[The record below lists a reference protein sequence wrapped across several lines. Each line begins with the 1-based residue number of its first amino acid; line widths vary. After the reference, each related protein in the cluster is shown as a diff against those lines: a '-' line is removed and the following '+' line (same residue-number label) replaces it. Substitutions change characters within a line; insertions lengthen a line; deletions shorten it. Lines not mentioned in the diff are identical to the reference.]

1 MTTSL
6 RTQTPAPRRPQG
18 WRLALL
24 ASGATLLAGGPMHP
38 DSDAAGSI
46 REELATMTAD
56 DMWVPG
62 HTLLVA
68 GTVLLVVG
76 LWMARRRQVWPQATG
91 RPLAVAVVALSLYA
105 VETVV
110 HLAAVVD
117 SHALHAGHAAPI
129 AFTHLGLAAVLYP
142 VSGLAVVY
150 LAGTLARVQ
159 GGLRRAV
166 ALLGVAG
173 GLAHAVVVPLTFLSP
188 DTEFTPLFAVAGV
201 LLALWALGTAATGA
215 ATGAAAE
222 KAATTQELAS
232 VG

>member
-1 MTTSL
+1 MTTSPNAQNL
-6 RTQTPAPRRPQG
+6 AHRRPQG

-38 DSDAAGSI
+38 DSDASDSM

-56 DMWVPG
+56 EMWVPG
-62 HTLLVA
+62 HALIVA

-76 LWMARRRQVWPQATG
+76 LWMARRRQVWPPAAG

-105 VETVV
+105 VETVF

-117 SHALHAGHAAPI
+117 SHALHAGHAAPV

-150 LAGTLARVQ
+150 LAATLARIQ

-166 ALLGVAG
+166 AVLGVAG

-215 ATGAAAE
+215 PAGKTAA
-222 KAATTQELAS
+222 TQELAT

>member
-1 MTTSL
+1 MTTSPN
-6 RTQTPAPRRPQG
+6 TQTPAPRRPQG

-38 DSDAAGSI
+38 DSDASGSM

-56 DMWVPG
+56 EMWVPG
-62 HTLLVA
+62 HTLVVI

-76 LWMARRRQVWPQATG
+76 LWMARRRQVWPQAAG

-105 VETVV
+105 VETVF

-117 SHALHAGHAAPI
+117 SHALDAGHAAPV

-150 LAGTLARVQ
+150 LATTLARIQ
-159 GGLRRAV
+159 GGLRRVV
-166 ALLGVAG
+166 ALLGVVG

-215 ATGAAAE
+215 RAE
-222 KAATTQELAS
+222 KTAAPQELAS

>member
-1 MTTSL
+1 MTTSPD
-6 RTQTPAPRRPQG
+6 TQTPALRRPQG

-24 ASGATLLAGGPMHP
+24 ASGAALLAGGPMHP
-38 DSDAAGSI
+38 DSDASGSI
-46 REELATMTAD
+46 REELATMTGD

-62 HTLLVA
+62 HTLVVA

-76 LWMARRRQVWPQATG
+76 LWMARRRQVWPRTVD

-105 VETVV
+105 VETVF

-117 SHALHAGHAAPI
+117 THALHHGHAAPV

-150 LAGTLARVQ
+150 LAATLFRIQ

-166 ALLGVAG
+166 AAFGVVG

-201 LLALWALGTAATGA
+201 MLALWALGTAATGA
-215 ATGAAAE
+215 RAE
-222 KAATTQELAS
+222 KTVPTQELAS

>member
-6 RTQTPAPRRPQG
+6 NTQTPAPRRPQG

-24 ASGATLLAGGPMHP
+24 ASGAALLAGGPMHP
-38 DSDAAGSI
+38 DSDASGSI

-56 DMWVPG
+56 EMWVPG
-62 HTLLVA
+62 HTLVVV

-76 LWMARRRQVWPQATG
+76 LWMARRRQVWPRTAD

-105 VETVV
+105 VETVF

-117 SHALHAGHAAPI
+117 SHALHHGHAAPV

-150 LAGTLARVQ
+150 LAATLARIQ
-159 GGLRRAV
+159 GGLRRVV
-166 ALLGVAG
+166 ALFGVVG

-188 DTEFTPLFAVAGV
+188 DTEFTPLFAVAGL

-215 ATGAAAE
+215 PAGKTEA
-222 KAATTQELAS
+222 TQELAS

>member
-1 MTTSL
+1 MTTSPD
-6 RTQTPAPRRPQG
+6 TQTPAPRRPPG

-24 ASGATLLAGGPMHP
+24 ASGAALLAGGPMHP
-38 DSDAAGSI
+38 DSDASGSM

-76 LWMARRRQVWPQATG
+76 LWMARRRQVWPQAAD

-105 VETVV
+105 VETVF

-117 SHALHAGHAAPI
+117 SHALHAGHAAPV

-150 LAGTLARVQ
+150 LAATLARIQ
-159 GGLRRAV
+159 GGLRRVV
-166 ALLGVAG
+166 ALVGVGG

-201 LLALWALGTAATGA
+201 LLALWALGTAATGDRAEQTA
-215 ATGAAAE
+215 A
-222 KAATTQELAS
+222 TQELAS

>member
-6 RTQTPAPRRPQG
+6 DTQNSAPRRPQG

-24 ASGATLLAGGPMHP
+24 ASGVALLAGGPMHP
-38 DSDAAGSI
+38 DSDASGSM

-62 HTLLVA
+62 HTLVVA

-76 LWMARRRQVWPQATG
+76 LWTARRLRVWPSAAG

-105 VETVV
+105 VETVF

-117 SHALHAGHAAPI
+117 SHALHHGHAAPV

-150 LAGTLARVQ
+150 LAATLFRIQ
-159 GGLRRAV
+159 GGLRRVV
-166 ALLGVAG
+166 ALFGVVG
-173 GLAHAVVVPLTFLSP
+173 GVAHAVVVPLTFLSP
-188 DTEFTPLFAVAGV
+188 DTEFTPLFAVAGTM
-201 LLALWALGTAATGA
+201 LALWALGTAATGA
-215 ATGAAAE
+215 RAE
-222 KAATTQELAS
+222 KTAATQELAS

>member
-1 MTTSL
+1 MTTS
-6 RTQTPAPRRPQG
+6 RNTQNPAPRRPQG

-24 ASGATLLAGGPMHP
+24 GSGAALLAGGPMHP
-38 DSDAAGSI
+38 DSDASGSM

-62 HTLLVA
+62 HTLVVA

-76 LWMARRRQVWPQATG
+76 LWMARRRQVWPRTAD

-105 VETVV
+105 VETVF

-117 SHALHAGHAAPI
+117 SHALHHGHAAPV
-129 AFTHLGLAAVLYP
+129 AFTHLGLAALLYP

-150 LAGTLARVQ
+150 LAATLFRIQ
-159 GGLRRAV
+159 GGLRRVV
-166 ALLGVAG
+166 AMLGVIG

-201 LLALWALGTAATGA
+201 LLALWALGTGATGA
-215 ATGAAAE
+215 HAE
-222 KAATTQELAS
+222 KTAVRKEHAS

>member
-1 MTTSL
+1 MTTSPN
-6 RTQTPAPRRPQG
+6 TPTSVPRRAQG

-24 ASGATLLAGGPMHP
+24 ASGFALLAGGPMHP
-38 DSDAAGSI
+38 DSDASGSM

-62 HTLLVA
+62 HTLVVA

-76 LWMARRRQVWPQATG
+76 LWMARRRQAWPRTAD

-105 VETVV
+105 VETVF

-117 SHALHAGHAAPI
+117 SHALHHGHAAPV

-150 LAGTLARVQ
+150 LAATLFRIQV
-159 GGLRRAV
+159 GLRRIV
-166 ALLGVAG
+166 ALFGVVG

-201 LLALWALGTAATGA
+201 MLALWALGTAATGA
-215 ATGAAAE
+215 PAE
-222 KAATTQELAS
+222 KTAPTQELTS

>member
-1 MTTSL
+1 MTTSPDT
-6 RTQTPAPRRPQG
+6 RTSAPRRPQG
-18 WRLALL
+18 WRVALL
-24 ASGATLLAGGPMHP
+24 ASGAAMLAGGPMHP
-38 DSDAAGSI
+38 DSDASGSM

-62 HTLLVA
+62 HTLVVV

-76 LWMARRRQVWPQATG
+76 LRMARRRQVWPRSAD
-91 RPLAVAVVALSLYA
+91 RPLAIAVVALSLYA
-105 VETVV
+105 VETVF

-117 SHALHAGHAAPI
+117 SHALHHGDAAPV

-150 LAGTLARVQ
+150 LAATLARTQAGV
-159 GGLRRAV
+159 RRVV
-166 ALLGVAG
+166 AALGVGG

-201 LLALWALGTAATGA
+201 LLALWALGTGATGA
-215 ATGAAAE
+215 RTRKTADTR
-222 KAATTQELAS
+222 ELAP

>member
-6 RTQTPAPRRPQG
+6 DTRTPAPRRPQG

-24 ASGATLLAGGPMHP
+24 ASGAALLAGGPVHP
-38 DSDAAGSI
+38 DSDASGSV

-56 DMWVPG
+56 DLWVPG

-76 LWMARRRQVWPQATG
+76 LRMAHRRQVWPQATG

-105 VETVV
+105 VETVF

-117 SHALHAGHAAPI
+117 SHALHAGHAAPV
-129 AFTHLGLAAVLYP
+129 AFTHRGLAAVLYP

-150 LAGTLARVQ
+150 LAATLARVQ

-166 ALLGVAG
+166 ALLGVVG

-215 ATGAAAE
+215 RAE
-222 KAATTQELAS
+222 KTAATPELAS